1 MSKKRYPT
9 DLTDK
14 EWALLEPL
22 LPPAK
27 TGGRN
32 RSIETR
38 EIANAIFYLL
48 RTGCSWRML
57 PQDFPKWQTVYT
69 YFRNWKNDGT
79 WQKVNEVLRRKLR
92 TQEGRDEEPS
102 AGILDSQSTKTAE
115 KGDLVVLMRVRKSTD
130 ENGTSW

>member
-1 MSKKRYPT
+1 MSQKRYPT

-14 EWALLEPL
+14 EWGLLDPL

-27 TGGRN
+27 SGGRK

-38 EIANAIFYLL
+38 EVANAIFYRL

-69 YFRNWKNDGT
+69 YFRNWKKDST
-79 WQKVNEVLRRKLR
+79 WHKVNDVLRRKIR
-92 TQEGRDEEPS
+92 IQEGRDEEPS
-102 AGILDSQSTKTAE
+102 AGILDSQSAKTAE
-115 KGDLVVLMRVRKSTD
+115 KGDLVVLMRARKSKDGSDTC
-130 ENGTSW
+130 

>member
-1 MSKKRYPT
+1 MSQKRYPT

-14 EWALLEPL
+14 EWAILEPL

-27 TGGRN
+27 AGGRK
-32 RSIETR
+32 RAVEVR
-38 EIANAIFYLL
+38 EVANAIFYLL

-69 YFRNWKNDGT
+69 YFRDWKEDGT
-79 WQKVNEVLRRKLR
+79 WQKANDVLRRKVRL
-92 TQEGRDEEPS
+92 QEGRDEEPS

-115 KGDLVVLMRVRKSTD
+115 KGDLVVLMRVKR
-130 ENGTSW
+130 

>member
-1 MSKKRYPT
+1 MSQKRYPT
-9 DLTDK
+9 DLSDK

-32 RSIETR
+32 RSVATR
-38 EIANAIFYLL
+38 EIANALFYLL

-69 YFRNWKNDGT
+69 YFRNWKHDGT
-79 WQKVNEVLRRKLR
+79 WEKTNSVLRHRLR
-92 TQEGRDEEPS
+92 VQEGRDEEPS
-102 AGILDSQSTKTAE
+102 AGILDSQSAKTAE
-115 KGDLVVLMRVRKSTD
+115 KGDLVVLMRARRSTD
-130 ENGTSW
+130 AKDTC

>member
-1 MSKKRYPT
+1 MSQKRYPT

-27 TGGRN
+27 TGGRK
-32 RSIETR
+32 RSIETS
-38 EIANAIFYLL
+38 EIVNAIFYLL

-69 YFRNWKNDGT
+69 YFRNWKNAGA
-79 WQKVNEVLRRKLR
+79 WEKINHVLRRKLR
-92 TQEGRDEEPS
+92 VQEDRDDEPS

-115 KGDLVVLMRVRKSTD
+115 KGDLVVLMRVRRSTD
-130 ENGTSW
+130 EKDTC

>member
-1 MSKKRYPT
+1 MNQKRYPT

-22 LPPAK
+22 LPAVKP
-27 TGGRN
+27 GGRS
-32 RSIETR
+32 RSVEVR

-69 YFRNWKNDGT
+69 YFRNWKKDGT
-79 WQKVNEVLRRKLR
+79 WQQVNDGLRRKVR
-92 TQEGRDEEPS
+92 VQEGRDEEPS
-102 AGILDSQSTKTAE
+102 AGILDSQSVKTAE
-115 KGDLVVLMRVRKSTD
+115 KGDLVVLMRVRR
-130 ENGTSW
+130 

>member
-1 MSKKRYPT
+1 MNKKRYPT

-22 LPPAK
+22 LPTAK

-38 EIANAIFYLL
+38 EVANAIFYLL

-79 WQKVNEVLRRKLR
+79 WQKINDVLRRKLR
-92 TQEGRDEEPS
+92 IQEGRDEEPS
-102 AGILDSQSTKTAE
+102 ASILDSQSAKTAE
-115 KGDLVVLMRVRKSTD
+115 KGDLVVLMRAKKSTD
-130 ENGTSW
+130 ENGTS

>member
-1 MSKKRYPT
+1 MNKKRYPT

-22 LPPAK
+22 LPTAK
-27 TGGRN
+27 TGGRH

-38 EIANAIFYLL
+38 EVANAIFYLL

-79 WQKVNEVLRRKLR
+79 WQKINDVLRRRLR
-92 TQEGRDEEPS
+92 LQEGRDEEPS
-102 AGILDSQSTKTAE
+102 AGILDSQSAKTAE
-115 KGDLVVLMRVRKSTD
+115 KGDLVVLMRVRKSM
-130 ENGTSW
+130 EGNGTS

>member
-1 MSKKRYPT
+1 MSKRRYPT
-9 DLTDK
+9 DLTDQ
-14 EWALLEPL
+14 EWAVLEPL

-48 RTGCSWRML
+48 RTGCAWRML

-79 WQKVNEVLRRKLR
+79 WQKVSDVLRRKLR
-92 TQEGRDEEPS
+92 SQEGRDEEPS
-102 AGILDSQSTKTAE
+102 AGILDSQSAKTAE
-115 KGDLVVLMRVRKSTD
+115 KGDLVVLMRVRK
-130 ENGTSW
+130 

>member
-1 MSKKRYPT
+1 MSQKRYPT
-9 DLTDK
+9 DLSDK
-14 EWALLEPL
+14 EWVLFEPL

-27 TGGRN
+27 TGGRH

-79 WQKVNEVLRRKLR
+79 WQKVNDVLRRKLR
-92 TQEGRDEEPS
+92 AQEGRDEEPS
-102 AGILDSQSTKTAE
+102 AGILDSQSAKTAE
-115 KGDLVVLMRVRKSTD
+115 KGDLVVLMRVRRSTD
-130 ENGTSW
+130 AKDTC